1 MSGLDKNY
9 QDIINEAIRKFA
21 ARRVTVNDIFN
32 YRSSITKVSGY
43 SELMMPM
50 GAGDKP
56 PVTFETIPAAEAPIN
71 NDLLEKLK
79 NESIN
84 STPVPSLMVQTGGE
98 SQIEFAKET
107 ELANTRFNSM
117 IASYKIDL
125 NRDITRLYRKILRW
139 ETDIDPNILKNL
151 KYVLR
156 MPAAKTL
163 GVTVEMVNNFNSL
176 LEVLVDTFLRANE
189 AKDKD
194 GNPTEVV
201 RQFKKLVLHEYIP
214 QIDIDH
220 FEDLVDQARNEANTL
235 QMAQTSQGENIM
247 DSGLEEAGGEEMM

>member
-1 MSGLDKNY
+1 
-9 QDIINEAIRKFA
+9 
-21 ARRVTVNDIFN
+21 
-32 YRSSITKVSGY
+32 
-43 SELMMPM
+43 MMPM

-56 PVTFETIPAAEAPIN
+56 PITFDTIPAAEAPIN

-107 ELANTRFNSM
+107 ELANTRFNTM
-117 IASYKIDL
+117 ISSYKIDL
-125 NRDITRLYRKILRW
+125 NRDITKLYRKILRW
-139 ETDIDPNILKNL
+139 ETDIDPVILKNL

-156 MPAAKTL
+156 MPTRKTL
-163 GVTVEMVNNFNSL
+163 DITTEMVGNFNSL
-176 LEVLVDTFLRANE
+176 LEVLIDTFLRADE
-189 AKDKD
+189 VKDKD

-220 FEDLVDQARNEANTL
+220 FDELVDQARDATNTL
-235 QMAQTSQGENIM
+235 NLAETNKAENII
-247 DSGLEEAGGEEMM
+247 DSSLEEAPEEGF